1 VNNCALSSESVESTS
16 VKTLLKRR
24 CIIPATYRNPILPGF
39 YPDPSIC
46 RVGED
51 YYLVTSTFEFFPGL
65 PIFHSRDLVHWRQI
79 GHVLDRPSQ
88 LPLDGIEPSAGLY
101 APTIRYH
108 EGVFYVINTL
118 VRGLKESGN
127 FIVTASDPTGPWSAP
142 YWLDEAPGIDPSLFF
157 DDDGRAWYTGNR
169 IPPAGER
176 YHGHREIWL
185 QELDLKKMQLKG
197 KKYALWDGAVKG
209 AVHAEAPHL
218 YKIEGS
224 YYLMVAEAGTGHNHA
239 VTIARSEKI
248 TGPYE
253 NNPRNPI
260 LTHRH
265 LGLNYPIVGTGHA
278 DLVQTQNGEWWMVL
292 LAMRP
297 YGGYFYNLGRESFL
311 VPVTWEEGWPIIS
324 PGIGRVECSHTFP
337 NLPEH
342 RWPSRPTCDHF
353 EAESLGLD
361 WNFLRTPR
369 EDFWSL
375 QDRPGFLRLRLRPER
390 LSELAN
396 PSFIGR
402 RQRHSE
408 FTARTCMVFSPRG
421 PNESAGVVLLQNND
435 FHYRFVVSQDEKKS
449 SLLRLIQRKNGD
461 ETILTEKP
469 IEGERVYLMVSARG
483 QDYTFSYS
491 NVAESW
497 EPLASDVDGRILSTP
512 VAGGFIGAYIGLY
525 ASSNGKPSENVAD
538 FAWFEYVGNGGV

>member
-1 VNNCALSSESVESTS
+1 MN
-16 VKTLLKRR
+16 KM
-24 CIIPATYRNPILPGF
+24 YRNPILPGF

-46 RVGED
+46 RVDED

-65 PIFHSRDLVHWRQI
+65 PVFHSRDLVHWQQI

-108 EGVFYVINTL
+108 EGTFYVINTL
-118 VRGLKESGN
+118 VNGLKESGN
-127 FIVTASDPTGPWSAP
+127 FIVTATDPTGPWSEP
-142 YWLDEAPGIDPSLFF
+142 YWLDDAPGIDPSLLF

-169 IPPAGER
+169 VPPEGER
-176 YHGHREIWL
+176 YPGHREIWL

-197 KKYALWDGAVKG
+197 EKYALWDGAVKG

-224 YYLMVAEAGTGHNHA
+224 YYLMIAEGGTAHNHA
-239 VTIARSEKI
+239 ITIARSEKI
-248 TGPYE
+248 NGPYE

-265 LGLNYPIVGTGHA
+265 LGLDYPIVGTGHA

-297 YGGYFYNLGRESFL
+297 YGGYFYNLGRETFL
-311 VPVTWEEGWPIIS
+311 VPVIWEDGWPIVS
-324 PGIGRVECSHTFP
+324 PGIGRVEFEHALP
-337 NLPEH
+337 DLPEQ
-342 RWPSRPTCDHF
+342 RWPSRSTCDHF

-369 EDFWSL
+369 EAFWSL
-375 QDRPGFLRLRLRPER
+375 RDRPGFLRLRLRPER

-402 RQRHSE
+402 RQRHFD
-408 FTARTCMVFSPRG
+408 FTMRTCMEFSPGG
-421 PNESAGVVLLQNND
+421 PNESAGVVLLQNNN
-435 FHYRFVVSQDEKKS
+435 FHYRFVVSQDGKKGKC
-449 SLLRLIQRKNGD
+449 LRLIQRRDG
-461 ETILTEKP
+461 EEIILAEKS
-469 IEGERVYLMVSARG
+469 IEGERVYLMVSAQG
-483 QDYTFSYS
+483 QDYRFFYS

-497 EPLASDVDGRILSTP
+497 EPFASGVDGRILSTP
-512 VAGGFIGAYIGLY
+512 VAGGFIGACMGLY
-525 ASSNGKPSENVAD
+525 ASSNGKPSKNVAD
-538 FAWFEYVGNGGV
+538 FDWFEYMGDEGA